1 MCVIHMYNV
10 CTLFYLI
17 VQCGLQGGAL
27 IILYIN
33 GQTNL
38 HYTGDDLLF
47 VTNIGC
53 YNEIRKCIFFSICVI
68 KLISELHFFLYSLKY
83 KQ

>member
-1 MCVIHMYNV
+1 MDDGMCVIHMYNV
-10 CTLFYLI
+10 CMLFYVI

-38 HYTGDDLLF
+38 H
-47 VTNIGC
+47 
-53 YNEIRKCIFFSICVI
+53 
-68 KLISELHFFLYSLKY
+68 
-83 KQ
+83 